1 MKGRTVLVTGS
12 TDGIGKATAMDLAHK
27 GAKVLLHGRNSE
39 KGRAVLEEIR
49 RITGND
55 SLEFFRADFSSQR
68 QVRMLAAEIK
78 ESQDK
83 LHVLINNAGTF
94 SQQRRL
100 TEDGL
105 EMTFA
110 VNHLAPFLLTHELL
124 DLLKDST
131 LKDNAP
137 SRIVTVASIAHWDAK
152 VDWTN
157 LQGERRYDGF
167 QAYALSKLGN
177 ILFTYALARRL
188 KVQGTGVTA
197 NCLHPGVTRTKL
209 LRAGFGDYPG
219 AAPEEGAKTSVYL
232 ASSHDVENVSG
243 LYFENRRPARSS
255 PQSYGQELQE
265 RFWQVSMTLAKLA

>member
-1 MKGRTVLVTGS
+1 MKGRTILVTGS
-12 TDGIGKATAMDLAHK
+12 TDGIGKATATELARR

-55 SLEFFRADFSSQR
+55 SLEFFKADLSSLR
-68 QVRMLAAEIK
+68 QVRDLAAEVK
-78 ESQDK
+78 DRHDQ

-94 SQQRRL
+94 SSRRQM

-124 DLLKDST
+124 DLLKGS
-131 LKDNAP
+131 AP
-137 SRIVTVASIAHWDAK
+137 SRIVTVASIAHWNAK
-152 VDWTN
+152 VDWNN
-157 LQGERRYDGF
+157 LQGERHYDGF
-167 QAYALSKLGN
+167 QAYALSKLGD

-188 KVQGTGVTA
+188 QAEGAKVTA
-197 NCLHPGVTRTKL
+197 NCLHPGVIRTKL
-209 LRAGFGDYPG
+209 LHAGFGDYPG

-232 ASSHDVENVSG
+232 ACSPDVEDVSG
-243 LYFENRRPARSS
+243 LYFENRRPSRSS
-255 PQSYGQELQE
+255 PKSHDMELQE
-265 RFWQVSMTLAKLA
+265 RFWQISMKLAKLA

>member
-12 TDGIGKATAMDLAHK
+12 TDGIGKATAMELASR
-27 GAKVLLHGRNSE
+27 GAKVLMHGRNSE

-49 RITGND
+49 RRTGND
-55 SLEFFRADFSSQR
+55 NLEFFKADFSSQR
-68 QVRMLAAEIK
+68 EVQRLAAEVK
-78 ESQDK
+78 ESQDR

-94 SQQRRL
+94 SSQRRL

-124 DLLKDST
+124 GLLEKS
-131 LKDNAP
+131 AP
-137 SRIVTVASIAHWDAK
+137 SRIVTVASVAHWNAK
-152 VDWTN
+152 VDWNN

-177 ILFTYALARRL
+177 ILFTYALASQL
-188 KVQGTGVTA
+188 QGQGTRVTA

-209 LRAGFGDYPG
+209 LNAGFGDYPG
-219 AAPEEGAKTSVYL
+219 ATPEEGAKTSVYL
-232 ASSHDVENVSG
+232 ASSPDVENVNG
-243 LYFENRRPARSS
+243 LFFENRRPARSS
-255 PQSYGQELQE
+255 PQSYDRELQE
-265 RFWQVSMTLAKLA
+265 RFWQISMTLAKLA